1 MYGEQGISV
10 HITANNEEIL
20 IGAPGIFTWK
30 GSVVRYRSRPIDD
43 FGGLS
48 RRAENSVTIPRHRRQ
63 NNNNNKDDIEYYSE
77 IPNPVFWEQED
88 NSYFGFAVSSGFF
101 DGHDNPKMLYV
112 ASAPQANLQQGEVCI
127 SIWLYLFLLRCL
139 CVMTD
144 SSIIQSD
151 NFFMFELCHLNS
163 RNIWRNNDFT
173 PKKKHL
179 DS

>member
-1 MYGEQGISV
+1 MQKIAPLRLKEKQYSRYDKEQYFYYMYGEQGISV

-48 RRAENSVTIPRHRRQ
+48 RRAENSVTMPRMRQQ
-63 NNNNNKDDIEYYSE
+63 NNQNKDDIEYYSE
-77 IPNPVFWEQED
+77 IPNPVFWDQGD

-127 SIWLYLFLLRCL
+127 QFSCAIYYLY
-139 CVMTD
+139 CV
-144 SSIIQSD
+144 
-151 NFFMFELCHLNS
+151 
-163 RNIWRNNDFT
+163 
-173 PKKKHL
+173 
-179 DS
+179 